1 MLLQGFEV
9 FKWIDLAKI
18 AGMNQAHKQITDV
31 CPVLGFIK
39 QGIFAVKDHLFK
51 RALTQIIYRC
61 RAMHPLKTLIQNT
74 SQ

>member
-39 QGIFAVKDHLFK
+39 Q
-51 RALTQIIYRC
+51 
-61 RAMHPLKTLIQNT
+61 
-74 SQ
+74 